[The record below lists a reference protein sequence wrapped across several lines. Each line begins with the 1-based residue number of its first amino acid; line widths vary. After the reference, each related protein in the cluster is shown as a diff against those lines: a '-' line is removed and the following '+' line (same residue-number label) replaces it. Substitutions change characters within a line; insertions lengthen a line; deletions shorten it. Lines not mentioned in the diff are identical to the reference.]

1 MFDAVIRSRALV
13 FDELAARNRSAYGS
27 GDTEVAQ
34 LANQLSSA
42 RTQLATLLFRG
53 VGDTTP
59 EAYRKLI
66 DDASQ
71 RKEKAERMLAEKS
84 LAFRQDQARAQLGLK
99 EIVMSLPQGAT
110 LVSFVRY
117 ARRDMKKSGT
127 SNVVPET
134 VPSYAAFVLRA
145 GEHEPEF
152 VPLGTAREIESLL
165 AAWRREIKRQT
176 EVMDISG
183 KTGENAYRH
192 NGAALRRRIWDPL
205 VPGLGNAKEVL
216 VVPDAALHLVSLAS
230 LPVGSSQYPARNR
243 TFDPLP
249 FYGARPGASTIAARR
264 RNSSR
269 RQSVV

>member
-13 FDELAARNRSAYGS
+13 FDELAARHRSAYGS

-66 DDASQ
+66 DDARE

-99 EIVMSLPQGAT
+99 EIVVSLPQGAA

-117 ARRDMKKSGT
+117 ARRDMKKS
-127 SNVVPET
+127 
-134 VPSYAAFVLRA
+134 AD
-145 GEHEPEF
+145 
-152 VPLGTAREIESLL
+152 
-165 AAWRREIKRQT
+165 K
-176 EVMDISG
+176 
-183 KTGENAYRH
+183 
-192 NGAALRRRIWDPL
+192 
-205 VPGLGNAKEVL
+205 
-216 VVPDAALHLVSLAS
+216 
-230 LPVGSSQYPARNR
+230 
-243 TFDPLP
+243 
-249 FYGARPGASTIAARR
+249 
-264 RNSSR
+264 
-269 RQSVV
+269 